1 MAECSLIMYTIIY
14 SPRAEE
20 DLRKLKRSEPAAFQ
34 KAVRLLNELVEHPKV
49 GTGHPE
55 PLKGQPEGR
64 WSRQIT
70 KKYRLVYRIYENE
83 IYVEVLTAYGYYND
97 K

>member
-1 MAECSLIMYTIIY
+1 MYAITY

-20 DLRKLKRSEPAAFQ
+20 DLRKLKRSEPKVFEKAF
-34 KAVRLLNELVEHPKV
+34 KLLNELVEHPTT

-55 PLKGQPEGR
+55 PLKGKPEGR

-70 KKYRLVYRIYENE
+70 KKHRLVYRIFETKVY
-83 IYVEVLTAYGYYND
+83 IYVLSAYGHYED

>member
-1 MAECSLIMYTIIY
+1 MFAIVY
-14 SPRAEE
+14 STRAEE

-34 KAVRLLNELVEHPKV
+34 KALKLLNELADHPKT

-55 PLKGQPEGR
+55 PLKGKPEGR

-70 KKYRLVYRIYENE
+70 KKHRLVYRIYEQE
-83 IYVEVLTAYGYYND
+83 VYVDVLTVYGHYDD

>member
-1 MAECSLIMYTIIY
+1 MYEIIY
-14 SPRAEE
+14 SPRAIE
-20 DLRKLKRSEPAAFQ
+20 DLQRLQRFEPSAY
-34 KAVRLLNELVEHPKV
+34 KKVAVFIDELRIHPKT

-55 PLKGQPEGR
+55 PLKGKPEGR

-70 KKYRLVYRIYENE
+70 KKHRLVYRIFETEVHVN
-83 IYVEVLTAYGYYND
+83 VLTAYGHYED

>member
-1 MAECSLIMYTIIY
+1 MYTITN

-20 DLRKLKRSEPAAFQ
+20 DLRKLKRNEPSAFK
-34 KAVRLLNELVEHPKV
+34 KAFILLNELADHPKT

-70 KKYRLVYRIYENE
+70 KKHRLVYRIFETE
-83 IYVEVLTAYGYYND
+83 VHVEVLTAYGHYND

>member
-1 MAECSLIMYTIIY
+1 MYTITY

-20 DLRKLKRSEPAAFQ
+20 DLRLLKRSEPKLFK
-34 KAVRLLNELVEHPKV
+34 KAVTLLNELVEHPKT

-55 PLKGQPEGR
+55 PLKGQPENR
-64 WSRQIT
+64 WSRQIS
-70 KKYRLVYRIYENE
+70 KKHRLVYRIFEK
-83 IYVEVLTAYGYYND
+83 EVHVDVLAAYGHYDD

>member
-1 MAECSLIMYTIIY
+1 MYTITY
-14 SPRAEE
+14 SPQAEE
-20 DLRKLKRSEPAAFQ
+20 DLRKLKRGEPAAFQ
-34 KAVRLLNELVEHPKV
+34 KAFKLLNELVEHPKT

-55 PLKGQPEGR
+55 PLKGKPEGR

-70 KKYRLVYRIYENE
+70 KKHRLVYRIFETE
-83 IYVEVLTAYGYYND
+83 VHVEVLTAYGHYED

>member
-1 MAECSLIMYTIIY
+1 MSMFAIVY
-14 SPRAEE
+14 STRAEE

-34 KAVRLLNELVEHPKV
+34 KALKLLNELADHPKT

-55 PLKGQPEGR
+55 PLKGKPEGR

-70 KKYRLVYRIYENE
+70 KKHRLVYRIYEQE
-83 IYVEVLTAYGYYND
+83 VYVDVLTAYGHYND